1 MFQTQRKKKVA
12 GSGDQLQ
19 LTNMA
24 LFPRSVESFS
34 RSDSRQQA
42 ISDAV
47 TKMVI
52 KDLVPIRI
60 VECEGFRDLLSL
72 IEPRYRMVSRDH
84 IQRKLL
90 PQFKSKVEKVI
101 MTMLQEAESC
111 SVTTDV
117 WSSRRMHAY
126 LGVTCHFITRSW
138 HLESVLLSCSHLR
151 GRHTG
156 VNILAEFEEAVEK
169 FNILQRL
176 FRVVTDN
183 ASNMLKAF
191 PESVS
196 LPGFDIDDE
205 DENEDDD
212 DMAGCFDEEDEI
224 DDLNDTSLIPKRISC
239 FAHTLQLCVKDG
251 LASPSSI
258 VTKVIAKAAKVV
270 NHIKKSTLTTEKM
283 ETLFG
288 KTVVSRNETRW
299 NSQLKM
305 IRRLVQ
311 VNTDEVVEK
320 PELMFTSHEK
330 VVMKEL
336 VQILEPF
343 EEATDLTQGD
353 QYVSVSLVIP
363 SVVGLQKH
371 LQQVEVRYLS
381 SVVTKLKTALDNR
394 LGDVVGDC
402 LYLCATLLDPRF
414 KMAWHNPEE
423 TDDMNEAKRKV
434 LEEVVSLTPN
444 GDHDVQQPGIS
455 SESEGLSS
463 DEPPLK
469 KSKLFSFMQSV
480 PIPKKTKD
488 MQ

>member
-1 MFQTQRKKKVA
+1 MRCFRGKRRQKAVE
-12 GSGDQLQ
+12 
-19 LTNMA
+19 A
-24 LFPRSVESFS
+24 LSPRSVENFS

-42 ISDAV
+42 IADAV
-47 TKMVI
+47 TKMAI

-72 IEPRYRMVSRDH
+72 IEPWYRMVSRDH

-90 PQFKSKVEKVI
+90 PQFKSKVEKAI

-117 WSSRRMHAY
+117 WSSHRMHAY

-138 HLESVLLSCSHLR
+138 HLESVLLSCCHLQ
-151 GRHTG
+151 GQHTG

-205 DENEDDD
+205 DDVDVDDTSS
-212 DMAGCFDEEDEI
+212 CSDEENEI
-224 DDLNDTSLIPKRISC
+224 DDFNDTSLIPKRISC
-239 FAHTLQLCVKDG
+239 FVHTLQLCVKDS

-270 NHIKKSTLTTEKM
+270 NHIKKSTLTTDKM

-305 IRRLVQ
+305 IQRLVQ

-320 PELMFTSHEK
+320 PELIFTK
-330 VVMKEL
+330 
-336 VQILEPF
+336 P
-343 EEATDLTQGD
+343 
-353 QYVSVSLVIP
+353 
-363 SVVGLQKH
+363 
-371 LQQVEVRYLS
+371 
-381 SVVTKLKTALDNR
+381 
-394 LGDVVGDC
+394 
-402 LYLCATLLDPRF
+402 
-414 KMAWHNPEE
+414 
-423 TDDMNEAKRKV
+423 
-434 LEEVVSLTPN
+434 
-444 GDHDVQQPGIS
+444 
-455 SESEGLSS
+455 
-463 DEPPLK
+463 
-469 KSKLFSFMQSV
+469 
-480 PIPKKTKD
+480 
-488 MQ
+488 